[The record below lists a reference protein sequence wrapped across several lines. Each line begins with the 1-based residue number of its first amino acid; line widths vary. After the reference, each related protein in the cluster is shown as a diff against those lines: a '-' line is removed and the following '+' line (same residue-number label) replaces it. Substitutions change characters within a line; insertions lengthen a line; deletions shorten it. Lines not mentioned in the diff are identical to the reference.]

1 MREISQPKIVDVDE
15 DALADAEQ
23 EVIFEVQAAV
33 DADEQKRFERA
44 SQQAERYIE
53 DRLLVLRRRRQGLTE
68 RLEQARAR
76 RDSAPGS
83 EARSEA
89 ERAVLSVETSL
100 AEVDG
105 AVHRLESRDDETFQ
119 QYQQHIHRRRY
130 TPPRVER
137 LFDVRYGDRM
147 TAAEQRDDVMLKLV
161 HTADWH
167 LGRQFRSFPEDG
179 ALKLSRARLEVLDR
193 ILLTADRYAVDAV
206 LCAGDLFD
214 EPNPLSEWWEQTAA
228 RLRKCPGTRPVFL
241 LPGNHDP
248 LTTEFCLG
256 QGPQVPE
263 SSAGLDPRRRSRR
276 FPVPLPKWC
285 RALCGALHVESRPA
299 RSDRSIPKRATGDEG
314 IRIGMVHG
322 STFDAKDWQ
331 TNFPIHPDAVLERG
345 LDYLAIGDTHGFRF
359 IPPGRQQPPTIYP
372 GAPEATAFDEKDPGC
387 VAVVFVNRQRV
398 ATVRP
403 ERVARWT
410 WEERTV
416 TSIDELRALVRRTD
430 LGDRVLRLHVN
441 MKVPAPEYDEA
452 EMLIEELQGTLARH
466 ARAGVL
472 ELDRNGLE
480 LETATVDQ
488 YCGDLPGVL
497 RSAVTRLTCIA
508 EKDPAQRLIAERALF
523 HLYRSAKRKA
533 S

>member
-1 MREISQPKIVDVDE
+1 MS
-15 DALADAEQ
+15 
-23 EVIFEVQAAV
+23 AAG
-33 DADEQKRFERA
+33 QW
-44 SQQAERYIE
+44 
-53 DRLLVLRRRRQGLTE
+53 
-68 RLEQARAR
+68 
-76 RDSAPGS
+76 
-83 EARSEA
+83 
-89 ERAVLSVETSL
+89 
-100 AEVDG
+100 
-105 AVHRLESRDDETFQ
+105 DD
-119 QYQQHIHRRRY
+119 I
-130 TPPRVER
+130 
-137 LFDVRYGDRM
+137 
-147 TAAEQRDDVMLKLV
+147 MLKLV

-214 EPNPLSEWWEQTAA
+214 EPNPLAEWWEQAAA
-228 RLRKCPGTRPVFL
+228 RLGKCPSARPVFL

-248 LTTEFCLG
+248 LTTESIWVKGHKFRGLLPDWIHVVDRQDFQYNFPNGAVLYAVPCMSKAG
-256 QGPQVPE
+256 QR
-263 SSAGLDPRRRSRR
+263 DPTE
-276 FPVPLPKWC
+276 C
-285 RALCGALHVESRPA
+285 
-299 RSDRSIPKRATGDEG
+299 IPKRVTGDER

-331 TNFPIHPDAVLERG
+331 TNFPIHPDAVLDRG
-345 LDYLAIGDTHGFRF
+345 LDYLAVGDTHSFRNV
-359 IPPGRQQPPTIYP
+359 PPARLHPPTIYP

-387 VAVVFVNRQRV
+387 VAVVFINRQRV
-398 ATVRP
+398 ATVRR
-403 ERVARWT
+403 ERIARWT
-410 WEERTV
+410 WEERSV
-416 TSIDELRALVRRTD
+416 TSIDELRAIVRCTD
-430 LGDRVLRLHVN
+430 LADRVLRLHVN

-488 YCGDLPGVL
+488 HCSDLPGVL
-497 RSAVTRLTCIA
+497 RSVVTRLTCIA